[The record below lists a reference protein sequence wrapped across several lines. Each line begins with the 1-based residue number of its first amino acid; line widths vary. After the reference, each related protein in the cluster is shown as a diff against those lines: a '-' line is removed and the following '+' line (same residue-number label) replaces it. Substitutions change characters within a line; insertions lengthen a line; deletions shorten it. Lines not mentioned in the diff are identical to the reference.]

1 MIKNSANKIRLSAI
15 FTLLASFLCCFIIAL
30 TGLTFTAN
38 ATSVGGTQLNLGNT
52 GITRA
57 NASDVQTLM
66 RRIAG
71 NNTVTTYD
79 QMSTALGTNVRNS
92 TYFASGANQTNISL
106 GGLTWNIAYVSRD
119 RNDNVIATLW
129 LADTITDDG
138 QNSVQWSKW
147 SQQSTDFAYP
157 SNMYSSS
164 FVRSQLMGTPYVS
177 EAGNAFLS
185 YATAAPVWQTLRD
198 NYGAYIVTP
207 ADVAYQETESG
218 AVYNGGWTAF
228 APNECYG
235 VPSTGVGES
244 QLTSDYLTANPKE
257 GYADW
262 KYDQLWVPSASELGS
277 IGGKSGIWATT
288 TAMRQGSSDCWTRTT
303 RTATTTGVYF
313 VNSSTGE
320 VGVGVG
326 VDTVASSRSV
336 RPAFH
341 LNLKSVYNSAN
352 AVGEL
357 VDGNT
362 KQVNETTLNA
372 LYAAVNAGTA
382 GNSYESLKETLGK
395 AANGVLSSADIRANN
410 GGNDVKVTL
419 GGLTWYVTYLS
430 KDKTG
435 NVIATLWLSDV
446 TNAYNQNGVQFNKWT
461 SEKSSYAYP
470 ANMYSSSYARNQLTG
485 TQYAATEGASELSS
499 GAPSYMW
506 QKFTSNFGNY
516 FVAPSQIS
524 WQANESTVE
533 TNAFS
538 FLAPNEAY
546 GVPSQGGWYV
556 NGEINMNYTGK
567 PGYTDWS
574 DDLIWLPSISETG
587 GHQGAE
593 GIWKATS
600 AMRGNTYNL
609 YSATRSGYSA
619 HSARNYRLNSA
630 GNSINGVETDIA
642 AAVRPA
648 IHFNLTRAEG
658 EEPVLDLAELW
669 NSAVQESLDNNGAE
683 PVEFLL
689 PENWYAQPHETFGTS
704 FGEGVGFDNG
714 RLLVPEKANI
724 RIRLNGRKI
733 DRNLL
738 APQSKGNVIVIDGGK
753 LEIVDR
759 TTDQSGSITGGY
771 NAGAGGGI
779 RVERGGE
786 LVLSSGRITGNIS
799 SHSQYDNTLNYSGG
813 GGVFLTGQM
822 SFDTVVPN
830 DEITASPVA
839 NALTTKFTMN
849 GGYIADNKSI
859 IRGGGICA
867 LYKAE
872 ITINGGKIINN
883 RLNMNGDVSS
893 YYGGGAYFVGAE
905 VNMYSGAVSGG
916 NGYNGGGFYVNTGS
930 TFNMYGG
937 EISGNEAVNT
947 GAGVSVYQS
956 DMNMYG
962 GLISENVSA
971 YMGGGIG
978 LHGGPISS
986 NNSSTNGIN
995 FYMYGGEIVDNYS
1008 GQYGGALYTYNLEGG
1023 KNGGAVINGGAI
1035 RNNKS
1040 GVRGGAGYFGPYSR
1054 IEINDL
1060 EVSGNVAETNA
1071 GGIYVYQSELIING
1085 GNFHDNVA
1093 EGQGGAFYNNT
1104 GYLEINGGKISNNIS
1119 KAYGGAIYA
1128 IFSEVTTMYRTDTIL
1143 NINGGE
1149 ISGNTAVISGGG
1161 IYTYNTVKVELNG
1174 GEISGNTANGPVGT
1188 DVFTPIGGG
1197 GIFLSYGGELI
1208 MHSGKIINNRAVY
1221 SGGGVYVYGSSVE
1234 MYGGEISGN
1243 DANKDVSSFG
1253 GGGLIVRSLRTYDP
1267 DTSPTGK
1274 STFTMYGGSITDNT
1288 SDWTGG
1294 GIMVYRYAEFTMNG
1308 GVIAR
1313 NKVGMNNFGGGG
1325 VFVDY
1330 GSTFVL
1336 NSGDIIRNNVDGHGG
1351 GIYIYAKSHFYMN
1364 GGRIVENSAA
1374 IGGGLYFE
1382 NNTNNTA
1389 FYFSRGII
1397 ARNALTSGA
1406 SSNVMMNSALVNII
1420 GKLRGDGYTSYVGI
1434 TGSAGVFTSNY
1445 KTYNP
1450 NISPLTYFFSDNTE
1464 YRITQNSAGE
1474 AVLSTADSVER
1485 RTLIWEYS
1493 TDGGATWHDI
1503 NTTYFRVPFTG
1514 ADYTV
1519 RGRYNNTVVISA
1531 PTSSSLSDAVSLP
1544 SEFSAIGSYGYT
1556 VENTAGA
1563 TVIYANPTLIFEII
1577 KVTLEWQ
1584 YSTDNGATWQDV
1596 KDTVIY
1602 YTGKE
1607 YKFRAMNPV
1616 SGTAVALKN
1625 DLTLKNVGKSVL
1637 EIADSVAANYENGVL
1652 EFEILRRTL
1661 SFVWDFD
1668 GSSGIKDGAYYWN
1681 YDAVSHS
1688 PVFVVN
1694 GIDDNELVG
1703 NIGLEAYYT
1712 IAGTDQILS
1721 GVPVNAGR
1729 YTVHVRFSDDSP
1741 FHGDDGIVFVNEE
1754 QTYYINPL
1762 IITAGWRDETDAPVN
1777 EVSYI
1782 FNGSNRSV
1790 SARLYGLRSGDNV
1803 EPVIEYYLNG
1813 KKLSSEPVNVGIYTA
1828 RVSLPENCVN
1838 YVLGDNYSCQMD
1850 IVKMTVTPAF
1860 AGNANNNNQFVWTFS
1875 GSAQAPV
1882 VTLLGAN
1889 SAEIPFTVKYAE
1901 VLGDGMF
1908 GEWLDEKPVNAANY
1922 VVRVFIT
1929 DQNYSLSGSDR
1940 QFRIAPMGVTVSWS
1954 GRTENVEGVN
1964 GTRGESGAIEW
1975 TYDGLGHYLTATA
1988 RPVSQIIIDGST
2000 VSLDLDVTGEI
2011 INEAGTENAT
2021 ASLKTEH
2028 SVNFY
2033 FVDESQCKQAYGINK
2048 FVITSVKW
2056 ERTVDGNVIVNNSSD
2071 RPHYVYGT
2079 VTGANGPGFSA
2090 KATGI
2095 NNTVITLDEVY
2106 YSAQFGDG
2114 ENWAA
2119 NSVNGYTAY
2128 ADIPADIARN
2138 YKFAD
2143 NISSENNHSQTFII
2157 FFIDPITGDKTTITP
2172 TWIVYN
2178 DDSHTSYKTLA
2189 EFGGDKFT
2197 FTYDGTSHKIYAV
2210 YIESGAIVEEL
2221 DVVYDGE
2228 GVDAGAYNARLLPSD
2243 KYDYSGKRDCAF
2255 EVLKRKIVITWTQG
2269 KFYYDKTE
2277 KKPVASVSYYVDGG
2291 EGEAVPAATVGLT
2304 VQGAV
2309 NAGPHTAMAS
2319 VNANYEIVSGA
2330 TFDFEIGRVSF
2341 GADDIDWEE
2350 NATFVYDGNQHAPK
2364 ATFKSPYDG
2373 DLTLKVIGSS
2383 SVGTHWAIAALD
2395 DSNLLHNNYYIRN
2408 PEDATCEFKIV
2419 RVTVT
2424 DVKWS
2429 YEENGDDITDNN
2441 PAVYTYNGKVQ
2452 GPVAYFIDNE
2462 GVRHNLEVNGRMTNA
2477 GSYVVYVTADYDF
2490 GSKVPSMS
2498 FVINPRQLSVVWN
2511 NTLVDY
2517 TGSAQSPK
2525 VTFNDLLTGDPVTDD
2540 FAGQYTLSSY
2550 TNAGVYNAQ
2559 LHLTNGNYTFVN
2571 GSGVS
2576 NTLIHEFTISKLVVS
2591 EAGGLGWS
2599 STVSWVYDGA
2609 EHAPELGFKDGYT
2622 YLLGTDE
2629 VEFTFGYNG
2638 VTSYAGSHTVTA
2650 YILSAMWNGRDIA
2663 ENFIIA
2669 DAISSRGY
2677 TITSRPVTVDWDW
2690 TGAEKD
2696 GDVHFWYYNGT
2707 AQGPAA
2713 YMLDDDGNRITDGT
2727 NPISLTVF
2735 GKGINVL
2742 DQGYTVTVNAPENYV
2757 FVIDGDEAT
2766 VATAHYYIRKA
2777 NITVVWAADG
2787 VENEDY
2793 TIENGV
2799 FVWTYDGNEHAPK
2812 AYIYDADKPDNLG
2825 AQLMVTG
2832 GAVNA
2837 QTSAYTAYAAQNNGN
2852 YTIVSGAS
2860 QQFIIRELPVYIL
2873 WYGNNG
2879 SLTDFEW
2886 EYDANNTDG
2895 FKPDAYLAVKDE
2907 NGDLV
2912 RLRVDGE
2919 YVKLTVTGAMS
2930 QVCQGDETY
2939 TATAVDLVPNYT
2951 FAADAQVEQEFKI
2964 VPMVL
2969 TSFTWNANGATAELV
2984 DGIWVYTFVYDGTL
2998 LQPLPQTSYPFE
3010 FVTTVKRVNSD
3021 GTLGDVV
3028 LASIDA
3034 GTYQLETAPQDGNYA
3049 VPAGS
3054 AVVRVVITPREA
3066 QVQWSGSEF
3075 VYNGLPQAPEAYYT
3089 DVNGEKIVLNVT
3101 VTGEHVNAGKSYSAK
3116 AEFKETGVTNYT
3128 LTSATKTYA
3137 ITQREIPVSWTWS
3150 SEWNN
3155 KTVEY
3160 DGNEHAPVP
3169 VPSLGN
3175 AFADDVVNGNLTITY
3190 NIAVKGGATL
3200 TGLTAKNA
3208 GEYIVKNVLGG
3219 AKAGNY
3225 KLKNGEETFTISR
3238 KSLTITSDALTIP
3251 YGSPVPVYTAT
3262 FSGFVD
3268 GEEQD
3273 FDLNNPAISANWI
3286 SCVYTSRTVPGQYP
3300 IKLNK
3305 QWLENKL
3312 SNYSLTLQ
3320 EVLLTVEA
3328 VSRTVIWQGKL
3339 DNDFGAEY
3347 DGVAYKPTAFYYND
3361 GSSTPIPLNVVYAS
3375 YDETTGEYT
3384 RITDPSYAAIE
3395 AGTYY
3400 ALAVD
3405 ANGTVQLQNAGV
3417 MFRIHK
3423 RKITVN
3429 ISSVDGDVFGK
3440 VYKRVYET
3448 GDEVVVSKYLVWD
3461 YADKKPVLRHD
3472 LEIELSCEFLF
3483 DEYGFAH
3490 AGKYMISGSWNSED
3504 FGNNYEVI
3512 FAGEG
3517 EDADGNNVYGV
3528 YEIVKAEISIN
3539 KRDDI
3544 MSEDEFFLGHVSVG
3558 NPWYIRL
3565 GETSEVDG
3573 LRKYTFIGHNGY
3585 QGADIV
3591 NVYYS
3596 DLVYNLATETV
3607 PDPSDEAANAYQ
3619 SVRRGISKVGKY
3631 AINYKIEI
3639 PNHETLYGTWRVLI
3653 LPEDQVAR
3661 IIFSKDFEIE
3671 YGKNVPE
3678 NFATYLLDEGY
3689 ITVETIGV
3697 DEYRHYATA
3706 YVSDGKGNRVNSF
3719 TGVGRYTIE
3728 VEINMPAGSTTEYHI
3743 SYHAINQLDDTNVGR
3758 YVITPKKLVVEWG
3771 VEASYDY
3778 QAGVIH
3784 MPSPNV
3790 FGWVTANTLN
3800 IGAEQ
3805 IKTKGTGTEY
3815 EYSAFR
3821 IMDNGQEVTILVA
3834 ASGNFT
3840 DEGGH
3845 TLRMYVEN
3853 SNYEISDTNDVTVVT
3868 IIDRTEIPPTLT
3880 EGLPGWLLWVLIA
3893 AGALLL
3899 ILIIIILVLASR
3911 RNKGGLTIF
3920 GGYDEGFGD
3929 DTDEYSDDLGDGE

>member
-1 MIKNSANKIRLSAI
+1 MIKNSTNKIRLSAI

-30 TGLTFTAN
+30 ASLTFPAN
-38 ATSVGGTQLNLGNT
+38 ATSVGGTRLNFGSA

-57 NASDVQTLM
+57 NATDVQTLM

-147 SQQSTDFAYP
+147 AQQGTDFAYP

-164 FVRSQLMGTPYVS
+164 FVRSQLMGTPYVK
-177 EAGNAFLS
+177 EAGNGYLS
-185 YATAAPVWQTLRD
+185 QGSAANVWQTLRD

-574 DDLIWLPSISETG
+574 DDLIWLPSVSETG
-587 GHQGAE
+587 GHEGAG
-593 GIWKATS
+593 GIWNATA

-619 HSARNYRLNSA
+619 NPARNYRINSA
-630 GNSINGVETDIA
+630 GSLVNGVGTSTA

-669 NSAVQESLDNNGAE
+669 NSAVQESLDNNGVT

-689 PENWYAQPHETFGTS
+689 PENWYARPHETFGTS
-704 FGEGVGFDNG
+704 FGEGVGFDSG

-724 RIRLNGRKI
+724 IIRLNGRKI
-733 DRNLL
+733 DRNLSV
-738 APQSKGNVIVIDGGK
+738 PQSKGNVIVIDGGK

-759 TTDQSGSITGGY
+759 TTGESGSITGGY
-771 NAGAGGGI
+771 NKGAGGGV

-786 LVLSSGRITGNIS
+786 LVLSGGRITGNIS
-799 SHSQYDNTLNYSGG
+799 VDSVEETTGSVSYSGG
-813 GGVFLTGQM
+813 GGIFVTGQQ
-822 SFDTVVPN
+822 SFDTIVK
-830 DEITASPVA
+830 SPTVSA
-839 NALTTKFTMN
+839 TPSSSALTSKFTFN
-849 GGYIADNKSI
+849 SGYISDNKSVR
-859 IRGGGICA
+859 RGGGINA
-867 LYKAE
+867 SYNSE
-872 ITINGGKIINN
+872 IVINGGQFLNN
-883 RLNMNGDVSS
+883 RLSGESS
-893 YYGGGAYFVGAE
+893 WGGAGYFLQSDVK
-905 VNMYSGAVSGG
+905 MYSGKVSGG
-916 NGYNGGGFYVNTGS
+916 AAYNGGGFYINTNS
-930 TFNMYGG
+930 VFNMYGG
-937 EISGNEAVNT
+937 EFSGNTSSGV
-947 GAGVSVYQS
+947 GGGVSVFQAE
-956 DMNMYG
+956 MNMYG
-962 GLISENVSA
+962 GTVKENSSDN
-971 YMGGGIG
+971 GGGICVQ
-978 LHGGPISS
+978 GGSLSAPSANDGASFYID
-986 NNSSTNGIN
+986 NGIVTRNYASTNGGGIYFFNLMGADKDGSAVIDGGVIRDNEAGARGGGIYVGTLSNVEISDIEITGNSAGTNGGAFYIYHSEVVIN
-995 FYMYGGEIVDNYS
+995 GGKFNNNSAEASGGAGYINNGLLEINYGEFLNNTS
-1008 GQYGGALYTYNLEGG
+1008 GNTGGALYALYAEVTQMYRSDCT
-1023 KNGGAVINGGAI
+1023 VIL
-1035 RNNKS
+1035 
-1040 GVRGGAGYFGPYSR
+1040 
-1054 IEINDL
+1054 ND
-1060 EVSGNVAETNA
+1060 
-1071 GGIYVYQSELIING
+1071 
-1085 GNFHDNVA
+1085 
-1093 EGQGGAFYNNT
+1093 
-1104 GYLEINGGKISNNIS
+1104 GKISGNTTVN
-1119 KAYGGAIYA
+1119 YGGG
-1128 IFSEVTTMYRTDTIL
+1128 IFVYNNVNLTLR
-1143 NINGGE
+1143 GGE
-1149 ISGNTAVISGGG
+1149 ISKNTARTGGGVCVSSGGTFEMRGGKIDGNKAESGGG
-1161 IYTYNTVKVELNG
+1161 LHLSGSTGTIWDGT
-1174 GEISGNTANGPVGT
+1174 ISNNHIEGYDEAANKR
-1188 DVFTPIGGG
+1188 VF
-1197 GIFLSYGGELI
+1197 
-1208 MHSGKIINNRAVY
+1208 
-1221 SGGGVYVYGSSVE
+1221 GGGVYISNSGSLVFNDGLITGN
-1234 MYGGEISGN
+1234 YTDDSGSAIVIDN
-1243 DANKDVSSFG
+1243 TASCTMN
-1253 GGGLIVRSLRTYDP
+1253 GGLITENVAERWSGGVGVVGEFTMNGGTISKNIAKVHGGAGVNVD
-1267 DTSPTGK
+1267 G
-1274 STFTMYGGSITDNT
+1274 TFTMYGGRVIENKSGAI
-1288 SDWTGG
+1288 TGG
-1294 GIMVYRYAEFTMNG
+1294 GVRIAGAGRMNLAG
-1308 GVIAR
+1308 
-1313 NKVGMNNFGGGG
+1313 
-1325 VFVDY
+1325 
-1330 GSTFVL
+1330 
-1336 NSGDIIRNNVDGHGG
+1336 
-1351 GIYIYAKSHFYMN
+1351 
-1364 GGRIVENSAA
+1364 
-1374 IGGGLYFE
+1374 
-1382 NNTNNTA
+1382 
-1389 FYFSRGII
+1389 GII
-1397 ARNALTSGA
+1397 ARNVTLNGD
-1406 SSNVMMNSALVNII
+1406 SNNTYVSEGSPINII
-1420 GKLRGDGYTSYVGI
+1420 GKLRGDGNTTYIGI
-1434 TGSAGVFTSNY
+1434 TNVSMLNKAFTTGY
-1445 KTYNP
+1445 KTHNP
-1450 NISPLTYFFSDNTE
+1450 SISPLTYFFSDNTA

-1503 NTTYFRVPFTG
+1503 NTTYFSVPFIG

-2157 FFIDPITGDKTTITP
+2157 FFIDSITGDKTTITP

-3160 DGNEHAPVP
+3160 DGKEHAPVP

-3175 AFADDVVNGNLTITY
+3175 AFADDVANGNLTITY
-3190 NIAVKGGATL
+3190 SIALKGGATL
-3200 TGLTAKNA
+3200 SGLTAKNA
-3208 GEYIVKNVLGG
+3208 GEYVVKNVLGG

-3238 KSLTITSDALTIP
+3238 KALTVTSDALTIP

-3262 FSGFVD
+3262 FSGFVA
-3268 GEEQD
+3268 GEEQE

-3339 DNDFGAEY
+3339 ENDFGAEY

-3429 ISSVDGDVFGK
+3429 ISSVDGDIFGK

-3448 GDEVVVSKYLVWD
+3448 GDEVVVSKYLVWN
-3461 YADKKPVLRHD
+3461 YADKQPVLRHD

-3596 DLVYNLATETV
+3596 DLVYNLTTETV

-3619 SVRRGISKVGKY
+3619 SVRRGISKVGRY